1 MVAGLGERL
10 KNQREQRNL
19 SQKEAAA
26 AIHVSAGV
34 MSNYENSERTPSVEA
49 LLALARL
56 YSCSTDYLLGFS
68 KDKNDKMLDGSML
81 DNEQLRLMQ
90 YFLLS
95 IKK

>member
-10 KNQREQRNL
+10 KKQRELKNL

-26 AIHVSAGV
+26 AIGVSAGV

-56 YSCSTDYLLGFS
+56 YNCSTDYLLGFT
-68 KDKNDKMLDGSML
+68 KDKNEKMIDGSML
-81 DNEQLRLMQ
+81 TDEQFRLMQ